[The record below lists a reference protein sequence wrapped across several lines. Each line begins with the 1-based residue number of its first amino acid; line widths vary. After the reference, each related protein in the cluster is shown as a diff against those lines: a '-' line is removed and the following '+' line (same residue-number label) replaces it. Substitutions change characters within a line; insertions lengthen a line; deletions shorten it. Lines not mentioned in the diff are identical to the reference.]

1 MGRPKKIVTTPP
13 PPPNP
18 VGRPRKEINK
28 EEFEKLCGLHCTEE
42 DIAGWFDCSVDTI
55 DNWCKREY
63 LLNFSDVY
71 KRKCSPGKVS
81 IRRKQMEVAQN
92 GNPTMLIWLG
102 KTILGQRDNV
112 EHIIIRPGTDDAI
125 KQELSNMYGRIELMA
140 QELKMKHIPQQ
151 PEQGL
156 LVESCQT
163 PQVQS

>member
-42 DIAGWFDCSVDTI
+42 DIAGWFDISPDTVDR
-55 DNWCKREY
+55 WCQREY
-63 LLNFSDVY
+63 GENFADTY

-125 KQELSNMYGRIELMA
+125 KQELSNMYGRIESMA
-140 QELKMKHIPQQ
+140 QELKMKHISQPQ
-151 PEQGL
+151 EQGL